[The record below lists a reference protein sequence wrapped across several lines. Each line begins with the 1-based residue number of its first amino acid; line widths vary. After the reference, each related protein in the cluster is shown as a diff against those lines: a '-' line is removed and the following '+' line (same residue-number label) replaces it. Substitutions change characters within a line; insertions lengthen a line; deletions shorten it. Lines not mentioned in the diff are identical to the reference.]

1 MAIAKNCEDFP
12 RSDGDTFKKK
22 LEAGNLNTSEN
33 DQLFK
38 RLYIVFLNQ
47 CSNYYYFY
55 YYYTYRKETC

>member
-38 RLYIVFLNQ
+38 RLYIVF
-47 CSNYYYFY
+47 
-55 YYYTYRKETC
+55 